1 MPGELMFLE
10 NFYNSQTLS
19 PKKLL
24 SSSYREA
31 NQDITVYSK
40 LPEMIEYYL
49 TRWEHLNL
57 ISSYNPVFFDP
68 DKRGEEFLHH
78 PEELLEDL
86 KKCCMDR
93 FPGFED

>member
-1 MPGELMFLE
+1 
-10 NFYNSQTLS
+10 
-19 PKKLL
+19 
-24 SSSYREA
+24 
-31 NQDITVYSK
+31 
-40 LPEMIEYYL
+40 MIEYYL